1 MADLFKKLNVLVKSS
16 LNDLIGD
23 ATSPRRRVSPERLG
37 SDIDGEVAALR
48 KRINEAVDYES
59 GLQARV
65 RQLETEVAGLD
76 QQADDFVN
84 AQDDVNARY
93 TIEQMKRAQQR
104 LAMAEADLRDHRFVT
119 QELIQRV
126 NTLEAVVAD
135 ARRAQAANA
144 TETEPPIE
152 ERGPGRLLS
161 DVLREARE
169 KIASMGD
176 VLVSKDEVSSSAAPA
191 APADEQTINDDLE
204 RRRQRLSK

>member
-16 LNDLIGD
+16 LSDLVGD
-23 ATSPRRRVSPERLG
+23 STSSRRRISPERLG
-37 SDIDGEVAALR
+37 GDIDHEVAALR

-65 RQLETEVAGLD
+65 RQLETEVASLD

-84 AQDDVNARY
+84 ARDDVNARY
-93 TIEQMKRAQQR
+93 VIEQMKRAQQR
-104 LAMAEADLRDHRFVT
+104 LTMAQADLRDHRFVT

-135 ARRAQAANA
+135 ARRAQDANA
-144 TETEPPIE
+144 AETAPPAAEPV
-152 ERGPGRLLS
+152 PGRMLS

-176 VLVSKDEVSSSAAPA
+176 VLASKDEISSSAAPA
-191 APADEQTINDDLE
+191 APADEQAVDDDLE